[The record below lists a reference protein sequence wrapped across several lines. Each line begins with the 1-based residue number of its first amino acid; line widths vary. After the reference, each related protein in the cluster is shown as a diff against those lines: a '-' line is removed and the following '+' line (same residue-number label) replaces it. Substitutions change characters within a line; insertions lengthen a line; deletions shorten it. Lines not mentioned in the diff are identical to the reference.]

1 MIDYKIFLGSVI
13 YYMVL
18 GRSLTIEIGSF
29 VSNKVSNNDV
39 ETKSI
44 IYVWIRVRNIQFLS
58 IMSYI
63 VKLWWILY

>member
-63 VKLWWILY
+63 VKL